1 VAFKVNSGFER
12 AERERAK
19 QAKKAAKAAAK
30 LAEDEDTAKAGQ
42 NDEPKAADEADASS
56 S

>member
-1 VAFKVNSGFER
+1 VAFKVNYGFER

-30 LAEDEDTAKAGQ
+30 LAETEDAAKP
-42 NDEPKAADEADASS
+42 NDEPKTADEPGSTSA
-56 S
+56 